1 MDIGTFF
8 HQHTDLLEVTG
19 ALLLPIVSYI
29 VKLFWKPSEKEARL
43 IAKVLTFVIVISI
56 KLIRTWYEKH
66 NHSIKE
72 HLDTMRAMAFDLKG
86 KLKSDR
92 IGEVVLG

>member
-1 MDIGTFF
+1 VDIGTFF

-29 VKLFWKPSEKEARL
+29 VKLFWKPSEKEA
-43 IAKVLTFVIVISI
+43 FVIVISI